1 MKKEFTITERHNAL
15 KIRSEGQRY
24 LRIFDAQG
32 NLLLTQ
38 HGTDL
43 LELEFLS
50 SPGLLLLESD
60 GEVLEAVPTSVE
72 VFSIRSV
79 EVLDYVPG
87 ATWASLRIQVDGL
100 HYQQPVAELIAGKLL
115 SLTEFKTALI
125 AYFDRISLS
134 LRQRL
139 IPDYQMSYA
148 LLDVYDAATKA
159 GIKTTVTKFHTESIK
174 VEQQIKKA
182 RTLEQIL
189 AVRPAFPTTL
199 PGRVIETD
207 HEVTPTEPVAEKNP
221 IRLPEPAKPETVKKT
236 PRSPKKTQP

>member
-32 NLLLTQ
+32 NLLLIH

-60 GEVLEAVPTSVE
+60 GQVLEGVPTKIQA
-72 VFSIRSV
+72 FSTRSV

-87 ATWASLRIQVDGL
+87 ATWASLRIQVDGM
-100 HYQQPVAELIAGKLL
+100 HYQQPVAELIERNILTINELKAG
-115 SLTEFKTALI
+115 LI
-125 AYFDRISLS
+125 AFFDRISLS

-139 IPDYQMSYA
+139 IPDYKISYA

-159 GIKTTVTKFHTESIK
+159 GIKTTVTKFHAEFIK
-174 VEQQIKKA
+174 VEQQIKTA
-182 RTLEQIL
+182 RTLEQVL
-189 AVRPAFPTTL
+189 AVRPAFPTAL
-199 PGRVIETD
+199 PGQVIKTE
-207 HEVTPTEPVAEKNP
+207 HEVAPTEPVAEKKP
-221 IRLPEPAKPETVKKT
+221 VRLPEPAQPDTIKKT
-236 PRSPKKTQP
+236 PRPPKKTKP